1 MPSRCIWVVDAGISS
16 CTFDFRSSHYLIP
29 SHSLNHALCAA
40 TTAGF
45 FLTLT
50 QKELISDEPEEGT
63 ESRSLDSPSYES
75 LRRRE

>member
-1 MPSRCIWVVDAGISS
+1 MPSRCIWVVDAGSSS
-16 CTFDFRSSHYLIP
+16 CTFDFRSSHQLIP

-45 FLTLT
+45 FITFT
-50 QKELISDEPEEGT
+50 QEELISDEPDDGT
-63 ESRSLDSPSYES
+63 ESRILDSPSYGS